1 MPKQRVRFTFPA
13 ERIQD
18 PIIYLL
24 GKDFH
29 VVTNIRRADI
39 TDNRGWAV
47 LEIEGSQEDIEQGLA
62 WVTERGVR
70 VDRIGGDALAG

>member
-1 MPKQRVRFTFPA
+1 MAKMRVRFTFPA
-13 ERIQD
+13 ERIQE

-24 GKDFH
+24 GKDFN

-47 LEIEGSQEDIEQGLA
+47 LEIEGSEEAIEKGLG
-62 WVTERGVR
+62 WVTGKGVR
-70 VDRIGGDALAG
+70 VDRIGGDILAG